1 MAYSGTGFGPL
12 PATVGSNRES
22 MANKQRRRMVRRLQQ
37 EFNMKVA
44 MSLVLAACVLSG
56 CISSS
61 SPAPPEKTTVVV
73 PQHSGTTVVCQNGTQ
88 PPCN

>member
-1 MAYSGTGFGPL
+1 
-12 PATVGSNRES
+12 
-22 MANKQRRRMVRRLQQ
+22 
-37 EFNMKVA
+37 MKVA